1 MESQSNTNNSC
12 TKYFN
17 CTESTYILIPM
28 GAVGILSVI
37 VCSVAVIMVVV
48 LKLYK
53 YAVHRLAMYQVMAA
67 LFHSLICVFEL
78 VSFTKDCDNINTT
91 GTALCEAAGF
101 LLEYGLWVKLMFTL
115 CLTFHLFCFSVLH
128 KNFQRFDIAHI
139 LISVFGPFL
148 FVWIPFINDTYGQAG
163 AWCWIKNWQNNNPD
177 NNSVEAGEIYRYV
190 LLYGPAIISLLMA
203 NIAVIVI
210 IIVLVHRAYGCCNN
224 YRLNNS
230 INESAPLITSE
241 NLRNKKVL
249 KEVLPLVVYP
259 ILSFLLYIP
268 AFINRLVGSI
278 TNCVNFY
285 SFILSAISLPALGMF
300 AGLTLIIHIIVL
312 QCSNHAVNFT
322 AGSNTKG
329 CETNYTIPQESDLEQ
344 KTFN

>member
-1 MESQSNTNNSC
+1 
-12 TKYFN
+12 
-17 CTESTYILIPM
+17 M
-28 GAVGILSVI
+28 GAVGILSAI

-53 YAVHRLAMYQVMAA
+53 YAVHRLAMYQVIAA

-78 VSFTKDCDNINTT
+78 VSFTKDHCHIDVYNT

-139 LISVFGPFL
+139 LVSVFSPFL
-148 FVWIPFINDTYGQAG
+148 FVWIPFVDFFHNNNGRPYYGQAG
-163 AWCWIKNWQNNNPD
+163 AWCWIKNWD
-177 NNSVEAGEIYRYV
+177 NNSADHNLPGGEIEEYI
-190 LLYGPAIISLLMA
+190 LLYGPAIVGLIMA

-210 IIVLVHRAYGCCNN
+210 IVVLVHRAYGCCNN
-224 YRLNNS
+224 YRLNNES
-230 INESAPLITSE
+230 LINESAPLITSE

-278 TNCVNFY
+278 SNCVSFP

-344 KTFN
+344 KNL